1 MEEANPVPFRSV
13 VDEPFIVREPDKRR
27 RLSQVTLFVL
37 WAVATGIAAAMSPSP
52 HGHGTHQKLG
62 LPPCPSALL
71 LDRPCPGCGLTTSWT
86 RMVHGDL
93 VGAFQAHAFGPI
105 TYALFTVCAIGAM
118 IAFVRGFRLNSYNA
132 RFSKAVGVFA
142 AVFIGYGIVRMAV
155 VTDYRSPRERMI
167 MGIEESV
174 HELPNASGA
183 NP

>member
-1 MEEANPVPFRSV
+1 
-13 VDEPFIVREPDKRR
+13 
-27 RLSQVTLFVL
+27 
-37 WAVATGIAAAMSPSP
+37 
-52 HGHGTHQKLG
+52 
-62 LPPCPSALL
+62 
-71 LDRPCPGCGLTTSWT
+71 
-86 RMVHGDL
+86 MVHGDL